1 MINGIINDKLENI
14 EENKLFPFENAFN
27 YNKNYKC
34 KSYMKR
40 QIWKKHKLY
49 NKVGLSCHFFKIQY
63 VCVVFNI
70 WTLNPLPFSAS
81 KCFTAKFYI
90 KKFKLDLQS

>member
-63 VCVVFNI
+63 DQQKHRRI
-70 WTLNPLPFSAS
+70 QTRR
-81 KCFTAKFYI
+81 FTRAF
-90 KKFKLDLQS
+90 

>member
-49 NKVGLSCHFFKIQY
+49 SIEEDDDGYPFIQRY
-63 VCVVFNI
+63 SVQ
-70 WTLNPLPFSAS
+70 WA
-81 KCFTAKFYI
+81 AK
-90 KKFKLDLQS
+90 